1 MDAKSYPLVQLY
13 CEDTEAAFII
23 RNILIAI
30 NQTRKYFDRLIN
42 IIVSGPIDQVKND
55 YERHKR
61 NYPQLRLKMGYCCV
75 FDGDYKNDP
84 KYSSYHNDPNNFAFF
99 LYPYTAPEKF
109 LVKSYLD
116 AHPNTALSTALNYS
130 DHHALFQEM
139 TNLGLATDPDH
150 AVNVCWQSFIATPEY
165 TKLNADLTAFLIKT
179 IKHFSKQSD

>member
-1 MDAKSYPLVQLY
+1 LY

-23 RNILIAI
+23 RNILVTI

-42 IIVSGPIDQVKND
+42 IIISGPVDQVKND

-84 KYSSYHNDPNNFAFF
+84 KYSSYHNDPNNFSFF

-139 TNLGLATDPDH
+139 TNLGLAADPEQALNH
-150 AVNVCWQSFIATPEY
+150 CWQSFITTPEY
-165 TKLNADLTAFLIKT
+165 TKLNADLTTFLKKT
-179 IKHFSKQSD
+179 IKYFSKQSD